1 MNVLSL
7 FDGMSCGQIALDKL
21 GIKIDKYFSSEIDKY
36 AIEITQKNYPKTIQL
51 GSVEF
56 VTKQM
61 INNKIDLLIGG
72 SPCQGFSSAG
82 KQLNFEDPRSKLF
95 FEYIR
100 LLKDLKPKYFLL
112 ENVGMKKEWQDIIS
126 NLLNVEPIEIN
137 SKLMSAGLRKRI
149 YWTNIPGVKKPKDKG
164 ILLNDILDKAFSE
177 KEKSYCIDANYGK
190 GSNLKR
196 YLHRGS
202 RQIVFTDQNFM
213 NSITQNKPKEED
225 CNKIG
230 KDNRDKWRFLT
241 PNECEKIQTVPK
253 DYTLGVP
260 KFWRYHMLGNGW
272 TVDVI
277 THIFKNIKS

>member
-56 VTKQM
+56 VTKEM

-202 RQIVFTDQNFM
+202 RQIVFTDENFM
-213 NSITQNKPKEED
+213 KSITQNKPKEED